1 VSTPP
6 EIAPDTKDWTWIL
19 DRVCPDCGFDAA
31 AVDRADLGRQIRD
44 NATAW
49 QRVLAA
55 PESRQRPEPTVW
67 SPTEYAA
74 HVRDV
79 HRTFLV
85 RVGRMLLEDDPMFT
99 NWDQD
104 ETALVER
111 YDLQDPAQVAPD
123 LLAAA
128 EQVAAV
134 YDDVAEE
141 AWDRRGTRSD
151 GSLFTIESIGRYHLH
166 DVVHHRWD
174 VRRVEAGPT
183 G

>member
-1 VSTPP
+1 M
-6 EIAPDTKDWTWIL
+6 
-19 DRVCPDCGFDAA
+19 
-31 AVDRADLGRQIRD
+31 
-44 NATAW
+44 
-49 QRVLAA
+49 
-55 PESRQRPEPTVW
+55 W

-174 VRRVEAGPT
+174 VRSVEAGST